1 MSEQESHRFLQERSN
16 LLVQTLRE
24 QLTAQENEIA
34 LLSAELSRYRKI
46 EQLQARRLELNHRW
60 MREFNA
66 PSAVKPYWQFE
77 LIDFIRD
84 KAGYD
89 PVNEIFFTTLI
100 QITFGKEGLDL
111 LTEIM
116 ELQNKIV
123 KLECGEYVA
132 E

>member
-1 MSEQESHRFLQERSN
+1 MSEESHRFLQERSN

-24 QLTAQENEIA
+24 QLLAQENEIA
-34 LLSAELSRYRKI
+34 LMSAELARYRQI
-46 EQLQARRLELNHRW
+46 EQCQARRHELNERW

-77 LIDFIRD
+77 LIDFIRE

-89 PVNEIFFTTLI
+89 SSHEIFFTTLI

-111 LTEIM
+111 LNEIM
-116 ELQNKIV
+116 DLQDRIV
-123 KLECGEYVA
+123 KLECGE
-132 E
+132 

>member
-1 MSEQESHRFLQERSN
+1 MSEESHRFLQERSN

-24 QLTAQENEIA
+24 QLLAQENEIA
-34 LLSAELSRYRKI
+34 LMSAELARYRQI
-46 EQLQARRLELNHRW
+46 DRCHARRQELNERW

-77 LIDFIRD
+77 LIDFIRE

-89 PVNEIFFTTLI
+89 SSHEIFFTTLI

-111 LTEIM
+111 LNEIM
-116 ELQNKIV
+116 DLQDRIV
-123 KLECGEYVA
+123 KLECGE
-132 E
+132 